1 MESHGLMFELS
12 HPERLKMLQMLKDV
26 PMRLSQISKKLDVTT
41 AEVSR
46 HLDRLNKAKL
56 IERDSGNNYHLTS
69 FAEAVLSEFLN
80 FEFLAQN
87 TDFFI
92 GHDLSTL
99 PHHLHWFH
107 SMSKGKFISGTL
119 EVSSLIKDLSVN
131 ARKYIHVISE
141 EVMRG
146 LVDLDC
152 KRNDEGIHFKKIYPK
167 DADLPREYID
177 RIGDTFEIKTLDSIP
192 LGFKMNE
199 KTAGLV
205 LRDTKGNLDYSKGF
219 IGEDESYRLW
229 TEAIFDYFWKRAK
242 TIL

>member
-1 MESHGLMFELS
+1 
-12 HPERLKMLQMLKDV
+12 
-26 PMRLSQISKKLDVTT
+26 
-41 AEVSR
+41 
-46 HLDRLNKAKL
+46 
-56 IERDSGNNYHLTS
+56 
-69 FAEAVLSEFLN
+69 
-80 FEFLAQN
+80 
-87 TDFFI
+87 
-92 GHDLSTL
+92 
-99 PHHLHWFH
+99 
-107 SMSKGKFISGTL
+107 
-119 EVSSLIKDLSVN
+119 
-131 ARKYIHVISE
+131 
-141 EVMRG
+141 MRG

-205 LRDTKGNLDYSKGF
+205 LRDTKGNLDYSKGL
-219 IGEDESYRLW
+219 IGEDDTFRLW